1 MFHFLHVPP
10 ADGNADHLIDMHRPT
25 RDGMSADQELLPWY
39 DVNESITESAED
51 DKSQIGK
58 IKISTKSTKS
68 NYINCFI
75 QTNKNQRD
83 KNLQEAN

>member
-51 DKSQIGK
+51 DRS
-58 IKISTKSTKS
+58 
-68 NYINCFI
+68 
-75 QTNKNQRD
+75 
-83 KNLQEAN
+83 